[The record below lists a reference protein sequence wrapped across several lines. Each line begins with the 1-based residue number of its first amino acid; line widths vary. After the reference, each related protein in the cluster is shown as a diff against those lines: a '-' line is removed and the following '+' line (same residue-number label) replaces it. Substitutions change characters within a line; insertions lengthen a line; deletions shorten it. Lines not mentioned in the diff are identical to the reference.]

1 MPKVYV
7 TGEIEENGIELLKRH
22 GFEVDIN
29 SGNQG
34 LSHAHLKEIFSRFEA
49 VISLVSD
56 MIDSEVIKAASDDF
70 KIISNYAVGFDNI
83 DVLAAK
89 RRGIVVCNT
98 PGIAAD
104 SVAEHTFMLILACAK
119 RVIEADRYVRT
130 GKYTRWDPKLFVS
143 PALWGQTL
151 GIIGLGKIGTYVGH
165 IGYGGFKMRILYCDV
180 EEAPDFELLTEA
192 QRVSLEKLLKESDVI
207 SVHAPLNEKTKH
219 LISKDEFKMM
229 KETAI
234 VVNTGRGPIID
245 QEALIWALKEK
256 EIRAAGLDVY
266 EDEYHVPQELRTMG
280 NVVLTPHM
288 ASATVETREAM
299 SRIAAQNIIDVFAG
313 KEPEGLVKVS

>member
-1 MPKVYV
+1 MPNVFI
-7 TGEIEENGIELLKRH
+7 TGEIEDNGIKLLKHH
-22 GFEVDIN
+22 GFEVEIN
-29 SGNQG
+29 TANQG
-34 LSHAHLKEIFSRFEA
+34 LSHAHLKEIFTRFDA
-49 VISLVSD
+49 VVCLVSD
-56 MIDSEVIKAASDDF
+56 NIDSGIIKNASKDF
-70 KIISNYAVGFDNI
+70 RVISNYAVGFDNI

-89 RRGIVVCNT
+89 RRAIIVCNT

-119 RVIEADRYVRT
+119 RVVEADRYVRS

-165 IGYGGFKMRILYCDV
+165 IAYGGFKMRILYSDV
-180 EEAPDFELLTEA
+180 EASPDFELLTEA
-192 QRVSLEKLLKESDVI
+192 QKVSLERLLKESDVI
-207 SVHAPLNEKTKH
+207 SVHTPLNEKTRH
-219 LISKDEFKMM
+219 LISTDEFKLM

-234 VVNTGRGPIID
+234 IVNTGRGPIID
-245 QEALIWALKEK
+245 QQALISALKEK

-266 EDEYHVPQELRTMG
+266 EEEYDVPQDLKTMG

-288 ASATVETREAM
+288 ASATLETREAM
-299 SRIAAQNIIDVFAG
+299 SRIAAQNVIDVFAG
-313 KEPEGLVKVS
+313 KEPEGLVKVG

>member
-1 MPKVYV
+1 MPKVYI
-7 TGEIEENGIELLKRH
+7 TGEIENNGIELLKRH
-22 GFEVDIN
+22 GFETEKRAE
-29 SGNQG
+29 NQN

-49 VISLVSD
+49 VITLVSD
-56 MIDSEVIKAASDDF
+56 KIDSEIIKASSEDF
-70 KIISNYAVGFDNI
+70 RVISNYAVGFDNI
-83 DVLAAK
+83 DVLTAK
-89 RRGIVVCNT
+89 RRGIIVCNT
-98 PGIAAD
+98 QGIASD

-119 RVIEADRYVRT
+119 RVIEADRYVRA

-151 GIIGLGKIGTYVGH
+151 GIIGLGKIGIYVGH
-165 IGYGGFKMRILYCDV
+165 IGYGGFKMRILYSDV
-180 EEAPDFELLTEA
+180 EASEDFELLTEA
-192 QRVSLEKLLKESDVI
+192 QRVSLERLLKESDVI

-219 LISKDEFKMM
+219 LISTEEFKLM
-229 KETAI
+229 KATAI
-234 VVNTGRGPIID
+234 IVNTGRGPIID
-245 QEALIWALKEK
+245 QDALITALKEK

-266 EDEYHVPQELRTMG
+266 EDEYHVPQELKTLG

-313 KEPEGLVKVS
+313 KEPEGLVVVN